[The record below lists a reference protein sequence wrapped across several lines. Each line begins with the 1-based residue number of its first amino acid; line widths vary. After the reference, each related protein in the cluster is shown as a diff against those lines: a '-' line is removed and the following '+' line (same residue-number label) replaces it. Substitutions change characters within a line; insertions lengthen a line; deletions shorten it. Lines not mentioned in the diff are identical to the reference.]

1 MKTLMLAAGV
11 GKRLYGEDDSQ
22 PPKALLRFDGKT
34 LLHRHIEILEPCGI
48 EELVL
53 VVGYREEDIVAEVEA
68 IGAGDY
74 VRMVRNPDFRG
85 GPMISL
91 WAAREM
97 LREGDDILFMDADV
111 LYHPPLLE
119 RLIRS
124 PQANCVLLDRD
135 IQVGEDPVRVCVN
148 AGAVVDFGKMIEGDF
163 EMVGEWPGFMKMS
176 PRIAAKVADMT
187 QLYMDQG
194 KSDMTYEW
202 AMRDVLVGEPHGTF
216 GYEDITGVPWIEIDF
231 PADLM
236 RAEKIIL
243 PRISLPGDGAEEA
256 ETMDLAES
264 GSH

>member
-1 MKTLMLAAGV
+1 MKALMLAAGV

-34 LLHRHIEILEPCGI
+34 LLHRHIELLEPCGI

-53 VVGYREEDIVAEVEA
+53 VVGYRETDIAAEVEA
-68 IGAGDY
+68 IGAGGY
-74 VRMVRNPDFRG
+74 VRTVRNPDFRG

-91 WAAREM
+91 WTAREM

-111 LYHPPLLE
+111 LYDPPLLE
-119 RLIRS
+119 QLIRS
-124 PQANCVLLDRD
+124 PHANCFQLDRD
-135 IQVGEDPVRVCVN
+135 TRVGEDPVRVCVN
-148 AGAVVDFGKMIEGDF
+148 EGAVVDFGKMIEGDF
-163 EMVGEWPGFMKMS
+163 DVIGDWPGFMKMS
-176 PRIAAKVADMT
+176 PQIAAKVADMT

-194 KSDMTYEW
+194 KGDRTYEW

-216 GYEDITGVPWIEIDF
+216 GYEDVTGMPWIEIDF

-243 PRISLPGDGAEEA
+243 PRISLPGDDAEEA